1 MTASASPAAA
11 VVVGEGVQVCTRCVQ
26 DEIVILN
33 TFKALILLGFLIG
46 VQDGKD
52 KS

>member
-1 MTASASPAAA
+1 

>member
-1 MTASASPAAA
+1 MTASTSPTTA
-11 VVVGEGVQVCTRCVQ
+11 VVVGEDVQVCTRCVQ
-26 DEIVILN
+26 DEIGILN